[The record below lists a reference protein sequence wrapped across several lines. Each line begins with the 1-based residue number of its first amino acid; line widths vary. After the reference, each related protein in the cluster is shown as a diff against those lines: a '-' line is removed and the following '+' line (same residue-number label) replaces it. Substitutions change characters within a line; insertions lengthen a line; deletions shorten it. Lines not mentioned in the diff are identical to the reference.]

1 MSSLNGKI
9 MKDKEKLTALD
20 TRKYPIRPQVG
31 VGILLVRNHHLLL
44 VKRKYD
50 PDAGYW
56 SIPGGHL
63 ELGEKVQNAAERE
76 GFEETGFKVKVSKL
90 AGIIDKIMYD
100 KDGKIEFHYVLIN
113 YFVEQIDGNLNQP
126 PKAASDALEAK
137 FVPFEDLQNYKLT
150 ESLIELLKQLKIGF
164 D

>member
-1 MSSLNGKI
+1 MANKRELKPF
-9 MKDKEKLTALD
+9 DL
-20 TRKYPIRPQVG
+20 RQYPIVPLVG
-31 VGILLVRNHHLLL
+31 VGVLLTRDNSLLL

-56 SIPGGHL
+56 AIPGGHL
-63 ELGEKVQNAAERE
+63 DLGERVENAAERE
-76 GFEETGFKVKVSKL
+76 AYEETGFIVKVSKL

-100 KDGKIEFHYVLIN
+100 TNGKVEYHYVLIN
-113 YFVEQIDGNLNQP
+113 YFVEQIKGDRDQEP
-126 PKAASDALEAK
+126 IPDSDALDAK
-137 FVPFEDLQNYKLT
+137 FVPFDELRNYTLT